1 MGRRREAEAR
11 PAAVL
16 GPWRLE
22 FPGEPPSFPFAD
34 EETEA
39 QNTLLPPSPHLPAC
53 SLRELLARGHFPDS
67 GFTALNLG
75 RGACWDNGFC
85 LAPGAARAG
94 CWGPQVRT
102 ACRRARDHRAR
113 ANLLPSA

>member
-1 MGRRREAEAR
+1 MGRRRAAEAR

-34 EETEA
+34 EETGPEHLA
-39 QNTLLPPSPHLPAC
+39 PSPHLPTC
-53 SLRELLARGHFPDS
+53 SLRERLARGHIPDS
-67 GFTALNLG
+67 GSASLNLG
-75 RGACWDNGFC
+75 RGACWGNGFC
-85 LAPGAARAG
+85 LAPAEARAG

-102 ACRRARDHRAR
+102 ACRRARDHGER
-113 ANLLPSA
+113 ANLAST